1 MGRYVLRRLLESAV
15 TFVLVTIVVFLGVRA
30 LPGDTARALCGE
42 ECDPVTIE
50 EIRRE
55 YGLDQPKLVQYARY
69 VEKAVQGDL
78 GRSPRTG
85 LPVAESIGHALP
97 VTLQLAAFSVAVA
110 VLIGLFSGVV
120 AAVRRRSPAE
130 WAANGVSLV
139 GLSVPN
145 FWLAQMAVLLLAI
158 AYPVLP
164 ASGFVSVFG
173 DPVESFRHLLMPAV
187 VLGSGL
193 AAVIMRQT
201 RSAMLDAL
209 SADYVRTARAKG
221 LGGRQVV
228 FGHALRNSL
237 IVVTTIV
244 GLQLGILISGAVV
257 TEQIF
262 VLPGFGK
269 LTIDAVFT
277 RDYPMIQGVVLVTAT
292 AYIGINLLVDLLYSV
307 IDPRIRV
314 GGAVLT

>member
-1 MGRYVLRRLLESAV
+1 MIAGVIG
-15 TFVLVTIVVFLGVRA
+15 IVA
-30 LPGDTARALCGE
+30 
-42 ECDPVTIE
+42 
-50 EIRRE
+50 
-55 YGLDQPKLVQYARY
+55 
-69 VEKAVQGDL
+69 
-78 GRSPRTG
+78 
-85 LPVAESIGHALP
+85 
-97 VTLQLAAFSVAVA
+97 
-110 VLIGLFSGVV
+110 GVV
-120 AAVRRRSPAE
+120 AAVRRRKPAE
-130 WAANGVSLV
+130 WARQRVALI

-145 FWLAQMAVLLLAI
+145 FWLGRWRSCVLRHRLPDLAGLRVR
-158 AYPVLP
+158 VL
-164 ASGFVSVFG
+164 FD
-173 DPVESFRHLLMPAV
+173 DPIESLRHLLLPAI

-221 LGGRQVV
+221 LGKRGRSS

-237 IVVTTIV
+237 IVVVTIV
-244 GLQLGILISGAVV
+244 GLQLGALISGAVV

-292 AYIGINLLVDLLYSV
+292 AYIVINLLVDLLYSV

-314 GGAVLT
+314 GGAVL

>member
-1 MGRYVLRRLLESAV
+1 MRRYLLRRLAESVV
-15 TFVLVTIVVFLGVRA
+15 TFILVTIVVFLGVRA
-30 LPGDTARALCGE
+30 LPGDPARALAGE
-42 ECDPVTIE
+42 ESDPATLA
-50 EIRRE
+50 EIRRSF
-55 YGLDQPKLVQYARY
+55 GLDQPVPVQYVKY
-69 VEKAVQGDL
+69 VENALSGDL
-78 GRSPRTG
+78 GRSSRTG
-85 LPVAESIGHALP
+85 LPVAETISHALP
-97 VTLQLAAFSVAVA
+97 VTLQLALFAILIAA
-110 VLIGLFSGVV
+110 LIGIGAGVI
-120 AAVRRRSPAE
+120 AAVRRRTVSE
-130 WAANGVSLV
+130 WAANGVALL

-145 FWLAQMAVLLLAI
+145 FWFGLMAVLVFAI

-164 ASGFVSVFG
+164 ASGFVSFFD
-173 DPVESFRHLLMPAV
+173 DPYQSFRHLLLPAI
-187 VLGSGL
+187 VLGTGL

-201 RSAMLDAL
+201 RSAMLEAL
-209 SADYVRTARAKG
+209 GTDYVRTARAKG
-221 LGGRQVV
+221 LGGAQVI

-244 GLQLGILISGAVV
+244 GLQLGALISGAVV

-292 AYIGINLLVDLLYSV
+292 AYIGINLIVDLLYSL

-314 GGAVLT
+314 GGAVL

>member
-1 MGRYVLRRLLESAV
+1 MGRYIVRRLLESVV
-15 TFVLVTIVVFLGVRA
+15 TFVLVTIVVFIGVRA
-30 LPGDTARALCGE
+30 LPGDPARTLAGE
-42 ECDPVTIE
+42 ESDPATIAQ
-50 EIRRE
+50 IRHD
-55 YGLDQPKLVQYARY
+55 YGLDRPVPVQYARY
-69 VEKAVQGDL
+69 VTKAVTGDL

-85 LPVAESIGHALP
+85 LPVAQTIAHALP
-97 VTLQLAAFSVAVA
+97 VTLQLAVFAMTIA
-110 VLIGLFSGVV
+110 IGIGIFAGVV
-120 AAVRRRSPAE
+120 AAVRRRSAAE
-130 WAANGVSLV
+130 WAANSVALL

-145 FWLAQMAVLLLAI
+145 FWFGLMAILVLAI

-164 ASGFVSVFG
+164 ASGFVSVF
-173 DPVESFRHLLMPAV
+173 DNPVESFRHLLLPAL

-209 SADYVRTARAKG
+209 TADYVRTARAKG
-221 LGGRQVV
+221 LTNTQVV

-244 GLQLGILISGAVV
+244 GLQLGFLISGAVV

-277 RDYPMIQGVVLVTAT
+277 RDYPMVQGVVLVTAT

-314 GGAVLT
+314 GGSVTT

>member
-1 MGRYVLRRLLESAV
+1 
-15 TFVLVTIVVFLGVRA
+15 
-30 LPGDTARALCGE
+30 
-42 ECDPVTIE
+42 
-50 EIRRE
+50 
-55 YGLDQPKLVQYARY
+55 
-69 VEKAVQGDL
+69 
-78 GRSPRTG
+78 
-85 LPVAESIGHALP
+85 
-97 VTLQLAAFSVAVA
+97 
-110 VLIGLFSGVV
+110 VLIGVGAGVI
-120 AAVRRRSPAE
+120 AAVRRRSPSE
-130 WAANGVSLV
+130 WAANSVALL

-145 FWLAQMAVLLLAI
+145 FWFGLMAVLLFAI
-158 AYPVLP
+158 AYPILP
-164 ASGFVSVFG
+164 ASGFVSVFV
-173 DPVESFRHLLMPAV
+173 DPAQSFRHLLLPAL
-187 VLGSGL
+187 VLGSGF

-221 LGGRQVV
+221 LGGGQVV

-244 GLQLGILISGAVV
+244 GLQLGALISGAVV

-292 AYIGINLLVDLLYSV
+292 AYIGINLVVDLLYSV

-314 GGAVLT
+314 GGAPS

>member
-15 TFVLVTIVVFLGVRA
+15 TLVLVTIVVFLGVRA
-30 LPGDTARALCGE
+30 LPGDPARALAGE
-42 ECDPVTIE
+42 ESDPVTVAQ
-50 EIRRE
+50 IRRE
-55 YGLDQPKLVQYARY
+55 YGLDRPVPVQYGRY
-69 VEKAVQGDL
+69 VAKAVTGDL
-78 GRSPRTG
+78 GRSARTG
-85 LPVAESIGHALP
+85 LPVAGTIGHALP
-97 VTLQLAAFSVAVA
+97 VTLQLATFAMTIAI
-110 VLIGLFSGVV
+110 LIGIGAGVV
-120 AAVRRRSPAE
+120 AAVRRRTAAE
-130 WAANGVSLV
+130 WAANSIALL

-145 FWLAQMAVLLLAI
+145 FWLGLMAVLVFAI

-164 ASGFVSVFG
+164 ASGFVSVFD
-173 DPVESFRHLLMPAV
+173 DPVQSFRHLLMPAL
-187 VLGSGL
+187 VLGSAL

-221 LGGRQVV
+221 LDGRRVV
-228 FGHALRNSL
+228 LGHALRNSL
-237 IVVTTIV
+237 IVVVTIV
-244 GLQLGILISGAVV
+244 GLQLGALISGAVV

-277 RDYPMIQGVVLVTAT
+277 RDYPMVQGVVLVTAT
-292 AYIGINLLVDLLYSV
+292 AYIGINLIVDLLYSV

-314 GGAVLT
+314 GGTVL